1 MKLCVVDGGGCGRD
15 GGGVMAV
22 VMVSLSCIVNEVG
35 RSEVIMVVVVV
46 GLGVLAVSNDSV
58 GTSC

>member
-15 GGGVMAV
+15 GGVMAV

-46 GLGVLAVSNDSV
+46 GWG
-58 GTSC
+58 C